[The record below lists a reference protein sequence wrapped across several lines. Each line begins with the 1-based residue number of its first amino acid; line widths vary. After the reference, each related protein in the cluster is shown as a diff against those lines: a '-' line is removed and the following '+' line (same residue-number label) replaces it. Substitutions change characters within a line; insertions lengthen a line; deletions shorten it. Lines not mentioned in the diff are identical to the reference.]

1 MTNMRALAPFLVIS
15 LLLLGAMPT
24 SSELQIPVQTDA
36 ADASGAAACAANPPC
51 GYITPLLSLDLADN
65 RPCGFG
71 VAYGEPID
79 GTQCMAPPMADEPKV
94 MEGEFVLRWSIT
106 EEGYYTSDPND
117 PVVVEFLG
125 PSSNPSFLDFSV
137 EPSTFTLDSSTLADP
152 NYIVSKER
160 GDGSDELWY
169 EYIQPVTVTIERS
182 GEPTFDDLQ
191 SIMNRDGQV
200 RFLIRIHSDG
210 SGNTYRDSYGL
221 ELFAFHVDAAEDG
234 DSLQELSDEMSGR
247 GTPFP
252 AAVALGVLGAAAVA
266 ARRRQ
271 S

>member
-1 MTNMRALAPFLVIS
+1 MRAVATLLVVF

-24 SSELQIPVQTDA
+24 SGEASSQVIPVDSTA
-36 ADASGAAACAANPPC
+36 GCVNPPC
-51 GYITPLLSLDLADN
+51 GYITPLLSLDLLDN
-65 RPCGFG
+65 RPCGAG
-71 VAYGEPID
+71 VSYGEPID
-79 GTQCMAPPMADEPKV
+79 GTKCMPPPTAEEPKV

-117 PVVVEFLG
+117 PVVVEFLS
-125 PSSNPSFLDFSV
+125 PSSNPSFLDFTV
-137 EPSTFTLDSSTLADP
+137 EPSSFTLDASTLSDP
-152 NYIVSKER
+152 SYIKSKER

-169 EYIQPVTVTIERS
+169 EYIQPVTVTIERT
-182 GEPTFDDLQ
+182 GEPTEEDLQ

-210 SGNTYRDSYGL
+210 SGSTYRDSYGL
-221 ELFAFHVDAAEDG
+221 ELFAFHVDAAVEG
-234 DSLQELSDEMSGR
+234 DSLRAISTSEDGR

-252 AAVALGVLGAAAVA
+252 AAVGVAGLMLAAVA
-266 ARRRQ
+266 VRRRQ